1 LITILIV
8 FLINQYKMKA
18 KKRSRANQL
27 QFGGD
32 SALAPNS
39 EAPVSEKAGTAIITS
54 QSTYM
59 ATKDASKNGIQ
70 GLSVSSKPPLGNK
83 HSQQQNSHVSNTS
96 LSWDPTNPP
105 KPPSLKSWLKRQ
117 EGVSPFGSIK
127 LPEDSES
134 SSPLG
139 GQLKS
144 PLQSSEKPFS
154 PLPQRFTSDLPLRNP
169 KSSVFM
175 SKRPSVDAGSVQ
187 NPMLQYDSVKR
198 KPISP
203 GNANKL
209 LESPVPKQSYRD
221 SQDSVWT
228 DAVTDEG
235 PSPML
240 PRQPEVP
247 TETASI
253 IQGYTMR
260 IPSPRGPVR
269 DTAEWLQEGA
279 TFRSPNPTQN
289 LANSRP
295 ASNVLPK
302 SPRAPKLGIVARP
315 YVIGIRKSRGEKS
328 QTNTPGVGRAL

>member
-1 LITILIV
+1 
-8 FLINQYKMKA
+8 MKA
-18 KKRSRANQL
+18 KKKSRANQL
-27 QFGGD
+27 QLSGHSG
-32 SALAPNS
+32 LAPNS
-39 EAPVSEKAGTAIITS
+39 KSPVSEKAGTAIITS
-54 QSTYM
+54 QSTYT
-59 ATKDASKNGIQ
+59 ATKDAPKNGIQ
-70 GLSVSSKPPLGNK
+70 GLSLPSKPPLVNEY
-83 HSQQQNSHVSNTS
+83 SRQRNSHVSNTS

-117 EGVSPFGSIK
+117 EGVSPFGSIE
-127 LPEDSES
+127 LPKDSES
-134 SSPLG
+134 DSPLG

-144 PLQSSEKPFS
+144 PLQSSENRFS

-175 SKRPSVDAGSVQ
+175 SKRPSLDAGSAQ
-187 NPMLQYDSVKR
+187 DPMSQYDSVKR

-203 GNANKL
+203 GNANNL
-209 LESPVPKQSYRD
+209 PESPVPKQSYRD

-228 DAVTDEG
+228 DAVTDDG

-253 IQGYTMR
+253 IQGYMMR

-269 DTAEWLQEGA
+269 NTAEWLQEGA
-279 TFRSPNPTQN
+279 IFRSPNPTQN
-289 LANSRP
+289 LANPRP
-295 ASNVLPK
+295 APNALPK
-302 SPRAPKLGIVARP
+302 SPRAVKLGFVARP
-315 YVIGIRKSRGEKS
+315 YVIGIRKNRGEKS